1 MAKIKFYK
9 LNKQTPKGENIES
22 ITKINGSADDI
33 KKNLAKQAELA
44 KKQMKTEI
52 KSKNTFVYA
61 QSDDL
66 EL

>member
-9 LNKQTPKGENIES
+9 FSEQTPKGEKIKS
-22 ITKINGSADDI
+22 ITKTNVNADDI
-33 KKNLAKQAELA
+33 KKNLSKQAELA

-52 KSKNTFVYA
+52 KSKNTFVSA

>member
-9 LNKQTPKGENIES
+9 LNEQTPKGQKIES
-22 ITKINGSADDI
+22 ITKTNGTADDI
-33 KKNLAKQAELA
+33 KKNLAKQAEIA
-44 KKQMKTEI
+44 KKQMNTEI
-52 KSKNTFVYA
+52 KSKNTFVFA